1 MTGCVFS
8 GLQCDGTAEDTLC
21 HRNLTAGEDCG
32 VSGRTVCCPKSDL
45 PRTGNRGQAKNKTS
59 IQHTFNK

>member
-45 PRTGNRGQAKNKTS
+45 PRTGIKGQAKNKTS